1 MKLYTYQRD
10 ASAAPEVGVM
20 RDGRLV
26 PVSAFGL
33 RFSSMNDLI
42 ERASAEDLA
51 RMRNGA
57 YDAGAGTLPGSV
69 RLLSPIPHPRQDV
82 LCLGLNYMEHA
93 NEAHSF
99 NAAFASKEGRP
110 VYFSKRVN
118 YSQGDGGTIPAHEDV
133 TEKLDYEVEL
143 AVIVGRDAKNVQPE
157 DAREHVFGYTVLN
170 DVTAR
175 DLQNLH
181 VQWYFGKS
189 LDGFTPMGPCIVTA
203 DEFPFPPALRITC
216 SVNGETR
223 QDSNT
228 NMLIH
233 GVAEIIS
240 EFSRGVTLKAG
251 TIIATGTPKGVAM
264 GMKEP
269 KFLKK
274 GDVVTCEIEGIGA
287 LTNTVE

>member
-51 RMRNGA
+51 RMGNGA
-57 YDAGAGTLPGSV
+57 YDAGAGALPGAV

-233 GVAEIIS
+233 SVAEIIS

>member
-51 RMRNGA
+51 RMGNGA
-57 YDAGAGTLPGSV
+57 YDAGTGALPGAV

-233 GVAEIIS
+233 SVAEIIS